1 VPRSKRPQTSRRTT
15 VGTRGNSKNELP
27 SFYDGLPQNKS
38 SRVATSR
45 RNKDNQD
52 KLDTD
57 TFESYMEYVLQSFFL
72 VCLLVFFVFTGIFG
86 SALMKTKSAY
96 AYFDSLWFNMYYKG
110 HNKSNVLKW
119 IKAKRIFSR
128 KYVFVPMVCW

>member
-1 VPRSKRPQTSRRTT
+1 MCWS
-15 VGTRGNSKNELP
+15 L
-27 SFYDGLPQNKS
+27 SFWSVCWS
-38 SRVATSR
+38 SREKFSLFCFHR
-45 RNKDNQD
+45 DLWKRIDED
-52 KLDTD
+52 K
-57 TFESYMEYVLQSFFL
+57 
-72 VCLLVFFVFTGIFG
+72 
-86 SALMKTKSAY
+86 KSAY